1 MLSEKQTQA
10 LAEIERHLLEEHPVL
25 AMLARRLEPPHRRDA
40 RPFPAARVLV
50 VAGLLLM
57 VVCAVLM
64 LPAAAMAGALLSL
77 CGLGLHVCR
86 GRDRRR
92 PARYPGGHLAD
103 VTRNGLAPAPHG
115 PARRNRER
123 PAGAG

>member
-1 MLSEKQTQA
+1 MLSENQTQA
-10 LAEIERHLLEEHPVL
+10 LAEIEHHLLEEHPVL
-25 AMLARRLEPPHRRDA
+25 AILARRLEAPHRRDA
-40 RPFPAARVLV
+40 RPCPAARALV

-92 PARYPGGHLAD
+92 PARHLGGHHVGA
-103 VTRNGLAPAPHG
+103 TRNGLAPAPHG
-115 PARRNRER
+115 PARGNRER
-123 PAGAG
+123 PAGTG